1 METQNLYMNEQQ
13 QASSSPP
20 AGLPRVAEEVYKDIQ
35 ARTGGDIYI
44 GVVGPVRT
52 GKSTFIKRFME
63 LIVLPGMEESP
74 EKERAKDELP
84 QSAGGKTI
92 MTTEPKF
99 IPKDAAEVHLEDN
112 LTLKI
117 RLIDCVG
124 YMVDGASGHMEND
137 QERLVKT
144 PWYDYDIPFTKA
156 AEIGTKK
163 VINEHSTIGIVVT
176 ADGSFG
182 DLSRSQ
188 YETAE
193 QKTISELKSL
203 KKPFVLLLNSEHPF
217 SPETRKL
224 AESLKNSYQCDVLP
238 VNCEQLRKEDI
249 HLILKSILLEF
260 PVTALNFYVPKW
272 VEALSSSHWLKS
284 ALIETVTA
292 SLASISRMKDLYEK
306 DFPSSEYIQS
316 MKISQVHMDTG
327 RIDIQIH
334 FDEVYYYKI
343 ISDLIGITVTN
354 EYEFIDTIRDLAQK
368 KLEYEDVAEALSTV
382 RQKGYGVLTPT
393 QADITLNEPEIIR
406 HGNKYGVKINASAPS
421 IHLIKANISTEIAPI
436 VGTEEQAKDLVN
448 YMKEEAASNE
458 DSIWNVN
465 IFGKTM
471 EQMVNEGI
479 QTKASRMTE
488 DSQQKLQNTMEKI
501 VNESNGG
508 MVCII
513 I

>member
-1 METQNLYMNEQQ
+1 METQNLYKN
-13 QASSSPP
+13 
-20 AGLPRVAEEVYKDIQ
+20 IQ

-63 LIVLPGMEESP
+63 LIVLPNMEDSP
-74 EKERAKDELP
+74 EKDRANDELP

-99 IPKDAAEVHLEDN
+99 IPKDAATVHLEDG
-112 LTLKI
+112 LALKI

-124 YMVDGASGHMEND
+124 YMVDGATGHMEND

-144 PWYDYDIPFTKA
+144 PWFDYEIPFTKA

-182 DLSRSQ
+182 DLTRTQ
-188 YETAE
+188 YEAAE
-193 QKTISELKSL
+193 QKTIAELKSL
-203 KKPFVLLLNSEHPF
+203 KKPFVLLLNSEHPY
-217 SPETRKL
+217 SAETKKL
-224 AESLKNSYQCDVLP
+224 AETLKAGYQCDVLP
-238 VNCEQLRKEDI
+238 VNCEQLKKEDI
-249 HLILKSILLEF
+249 HSILKSILLEF
-260 PVTALNFYVPKW
+260 PVMALNFYIPKW
-272 VEALSSSHWLKS
+272 VEALSDSHWLKS
-284 ALIETVTA
+284 SLLETIQAT
-292 SLASISRMKDLYEK
+292 LENISKMKDLYQK

-316 MKISQVHMDTG
+316 MKINQIHMDTG
-327 RIDIQIH
+327 KIDIQIH
-334 FDEVYYYKI
+334 FDEMYYYKI
-343 ISDLIGITVTN
+343 ISDLIGIPVTN
-354 EYEFIDTIRDLAQK
+354 EYEFIDTIRNLAQK
-368 KLEYEDVAEALSTV
+368 KLEYEDVASALLTS
-382 RQKGYGVLTPT
+382 RKKGYGVLTPT
-393 QADITLNEPEIIR
+393 RSDVTLEEPEIIR
-406 HGNKYGVKINASAPS
+406 HGSKYGVKIRAQAPS

-436 VGTEEQAKDLVN
+436 VGTEEQAQDLVN
-448 YMKEEAASNE
+448 YMKEESAGDENA
-458 DSIWNVN
+458 IWNVN

-479 QTKASRMTE
+479 QQKASRMTE

>member
-1 METQNLYMNEQQ
+1 METQNLY
-13 QASSSPP
+13 
-20 AGLPRVAEEVYKDIQ
+20 KDIK

-63 LIVLPGMEESP
+63 LVVLPGMEESP

-84 QSAGGKTI
+84 QSAGGRTI

-99 IPKDAAEVHLEDN
+99 IPKDAATIHLSDDI
-112 LTLKI
+112 TCKI

-124 YMVDGASGHMEND
+124 YMVDGAAGHMEND

-144 PWYDYDIPFTKA
+144 PWYDYEIPFTKA

-163 VINEHSTIGIVVT
+163 VINDHSTIGIVVT

-182 DLSRSQ
+182 DLQRNQ
-188 YETAE
+188 YEAAE
-193 QKTISELKSL
+193 RKTIEELKAL
-203 KKPFVLLLNSEHPF
+203 NKPFVLLLNSEHPF
-217 SPETRKL
+217 KEETRQL
-224 AESLKNSYQCDVLP
+224 ADQLKSVYSCDVLP
-238 VNCEQLRKEDI
+238 VNCEQLKKEDI
-249 HLILKSILLEF
+249 HQILKSILLEF
-260 PVTALNFYVPKW
+260 PVTALNFYIPKW
-272 VEALSSSHWLKS
+272 VEALSDSHWLKS
-284 ALIETVTA
+284 ALIETVKTT
-292 SLASISRMKDLYEK
+292 LEQISRMKDLYHA

-316 MKISQVHMDTG
+316 TKIGKIHMDSGKVDIQVH
-327 RIDIQIH
+327 
-334 FDEVYYYKI
+334 FDDRYYYKI
-343 ISDLIGITVTN
+343 ISDLIGIPVSN
-354 EYEFIDTIRDLAQK
+354 EYEFIDIIRQLAQK
-368 KLEYEDVAEALSTV
+368 KNEYEEVASALLAS

-406 HGNKYGVKINASAPS
+406 HGSKYGVKIKAQAPS
-421 IHLIKANISTEIAPI
+421 IHFIKANISTEIAPI
-436 VGTEEQAKDLVN
+436 VGTEEQAMDLVQ
-448 YMKEEAASNE
+448 YMKEEASKE
-458 DSIWNVN
+458 DSSIWNVN

-479 QTKASRMTE
+479 QSKASKMTE

>member
-1 METQNLYMNEQQ
+1 MEAQTSHKQ
-13 QASSSPP
+13 
-20 AGLPRVAEEVYKDIQ
+20 EENKISVGMMPSQIPEDVYKDIQ

-99 IPKDAAEVHLEDN
+99 IPKDAAIVHLDDH

-144 PWYDYDIPFTKA
+144 PWFDYEIPFTKA

-163 VINEHSTIGIVVT
+163 VINEHSTIGIVIT

-188 YETAE
+188 YEAAE
-193 QKTISELKSL
+193 QKTIQELKGL
-203 KKPFVLLLNSEHPF
+203 HKPFVLLLNSEHPF
-217 SPETRKL
+217 SLET
-224 AESLKNSYQCDVLP
+224 KNMAVRLQTAYQCEVIP

-249 HLILKSILLEF
+249 HRILKSILLEF
-260 PVTALNFYVPKW
+260 PVTALNFYIPKW
-272 VEALSSSHWLKS
+272 VEALSASHWLKA
-284 ALIETVTA
+284 ALLETVGKTL
-292 SLASISRMKDLYEK
+292 SGISKMKDLYQK
-306 DFPSSEYIQS
+306 DFPSCEYIQS
-316 MKISQVHMDTG
+316 VKVSQVHMDSG
-327 RIDIQIH
+327 KIDIQVH
-334 FDEVYYYKI
+334 FHDIYYYQI
-343 ISDLIGITVTN
+343 ISDLIGIPITN
-354 EYEFIDTIRDLAQK
+354 EYEFIDTIRDLAVK
-368 KLEYEDVAEALSTV
+368 KLEYEEVADALHAV

-393 QADITLNEPEIIR
+393 QAEITLNEPEVIR
-406 HGNKYGVKINASAPS
+406 HGSKYGVKMKAEAPS
-421 IHLIKANISTEIAPI
+421 IHLIRANISTEIAPI
-436 VGTEEQAKDLVN
+436 VGTEEQANDLIR
-448 YMKEEAASNE
+448 YMKEEASGE
-458 DSIWNVN
+458 KDSIWNVN

-479 QTKASRMTE
+479 HTKVSRMTE

>member
-1 METQNLYMNEQQ
+1 METQHLPGNEETK
-13 QASSSPP
+13 SFSSPILIEP
-20 AGLPRVAEEVYKDIQ
+20 VDATEVYQDIQ

-63 LIVLPGMEESP
+63 QIVLPGMAPSP
-74 EKERAKDELP
+74 EKDRAKDELP

-99 IPKDAAEVHLEDN
+99 IPKDAALVHLSDDIA
-112 LTLKI
+112 LKI

-124 YMVDGASGHMEND
+124 YMVDGATGHMENE

-144 PWYDYDIPFTKA
+144 PWYDYEIPFTKA

-182 DLSRSQ
+182 ELSRSQ

-193 QKTISELKSL
+193 KRTIEELKNL

-217 SPETRKL
+217 LPETKKMAQEL
-224 AESLKNSYQCDVLP
+224 QEAYQCKVLP
-238 VNCEQLRKEDI
+238 VNCEQLRKDDI
-249 HLILKSILLEF
+249 LLILKSILLEF
-260 PVTALNFYVPKW
+260 PVTAMHFFIPKW

-284 ALIETVTA
+284 ALLETISQA
-292 SLASISRMKDLYEK
+292 LSNISRMKDLYEK
-306 DFPSSEYIQS
+306 SFPSNEYIQS
-316 MKISQVHMDTG
+316 IKVSKVHMDTG
-327 RIDIQIH
+327 KIDITIH
-334 FDEVYYYKI
+334 FDEMYYYKI
-343 ISDLIGITVTN
+343 ISDLIGISVTN

-368 KLEYEDVAEALSTV
+368 KLEYEEVANALLSA
-382 RQKGYGVLTPT
+382 RQNGYGVLSPT
-393 QADITLNEPEIIR
+393 QEDITLNEPEIIR
-406 HGNKYGVKINASAPS
+406 HGNKYGVKINALAPS

-436 VGTEEQAKDLVN
+436 VGTEDQAKDLVK
-448 YMKEEAASNE
+448 YMKEEASASE
-458 DSIWNVN
+458 GAIWNVN

-479 QTKASRMTE
+479 QTKSSRMTQE
-488 DSQQKLQNTMEKI
+488 SQKKLQSTMEKI